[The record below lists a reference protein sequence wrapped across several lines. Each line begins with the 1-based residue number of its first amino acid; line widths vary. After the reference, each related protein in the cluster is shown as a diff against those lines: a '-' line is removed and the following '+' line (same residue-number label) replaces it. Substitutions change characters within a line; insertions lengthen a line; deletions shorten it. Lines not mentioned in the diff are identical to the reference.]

1 MLHVIVFII
10 MVLCA
15 MLIWEKI
22 FRIIGW
28 GWNKIKLYR
37 ASKAVDNEI
46 KKQKKRKATLKKQF
60 ESKGWRV
67 AK

>member
-22 FRIIGW
+22 FKITIW
-28 GWNKIKLYR
+28 GWKKLKR
-37 ASKAVDNEI
+37 WNHNRKALKMEKAEV
-46 KKQKKRKATLKKQF
+46 KRKSNLKKQF